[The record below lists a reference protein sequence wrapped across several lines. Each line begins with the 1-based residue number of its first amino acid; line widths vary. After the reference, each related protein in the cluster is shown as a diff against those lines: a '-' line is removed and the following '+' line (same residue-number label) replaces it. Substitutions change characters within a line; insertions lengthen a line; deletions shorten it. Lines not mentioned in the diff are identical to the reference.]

1 MGESSRNG
9 GYQPPRTARAANEER
24 DGDGLV
30 ALNPASGSVGVAYH
44 LLATTTTSRAVMM
57 RRCGVLAAWELRTS
71 ISLGILWRN
80 QNRLDDARKLV
91 GSSYAGFAEG
101 SKTTDLQAARQ
112 LLEELGG

>member
-1 MGESSRNG
+1 VAIDEALARSERNDERWYLAESLRVKGELLLRQG
-9 GYQPPRTARAANEER
+9 GPDGPREAERYFLESFDCARRQNT
-24 DGDGLV
+24 
-30 ALNPASGSVGVAYH
+30 P
-44 LLATTTTSRAVMM
+44 
-57 RRCGVLAAWELRTS
+57 AWELRTS